1 MKKKIVVC
9 DALHQKAFEVL
20 SKADDIEYIDASKED
35 KTKLLDIIKDADVAI
50 TRSSTDVDEKF
61 LNAVEKLKAVVR
73 AGVGVD
79 NVDIEGCSKKGI
91 IVMNVPTA
99 NTIAAVEM
107 TMMHILNAQRNF
119 INSANH
125 LKIERVWKREKWYG
139 LELMGKK
146 LGIIG
151 FGNIGSRVAKRAL
164 GFDMEVITYDP
175 YIDPAKAMDMGV
187 TYTKNFD
194 DILSCDIITIHTP
207 KTKETIDMITK
218 SEIAKMKDG
227 VRLINVARGGLYNED
242 DLYDALKSGK
252 VAYCGIDVF
261 NKEPATDH
269 KLLDLENLT
278 ATPHL
283 GANTLESQERIA
295 VQAAEAAINAARGVS
310 YANALNLPIDTNN
323 TPDEYKTYLD
333 LMQKLA
339 YLSAQINKGFI
350 KSIQVSAYG
359 DVKEYIDSLVTFALV
374 GALKESLGETIN
386 YVNAKFIAE
395 ENKIDIKTITGN
407 SQVFKNKIEVKIVT
421 ENDSILIGGTV
432 FDSNI
437 QKIVNINSIE
447 LDFQPKGDMIFFK
460 NDDKPGVIAKLSQ
473 ELYEANVNIS
483 DFRLGSDGKGSAIA
497 VVLVED
503 NISKNTLEKLAAIEE
518 CDWVAYAKI

>member
-9 DALHQKAFEVL
+9 DALHKKAFEIL
-20 SKADDIEYIDASKED
+20 KNQDDIEYIDASGED

-50 TRSSTDVDEKF
+50 TRSSTDVDDKF
-61 LNAVEKLKAVVR
+61 LNAVKNLKAVVR

-164 GFDMEVITYDP
+164 AFDMEVVTYDP
-175 YIDPAKAMDMGV
+175 YIDPSKAIDMGV
-187 TYTKNFD
+187 EYTKNFD

-207 KTKETIDMITK
+207 KTAETIDMITSK
-218 SEIAKMKDG
+218 EIAKMKDG

-242 DLYDALKSGK
+242 DLYEGVKSGK

-261 NKEPATDH
+261 NKEPATAH

-295 VQAAEAAINAARGVS
+295 TQAVEQAINAARGVS
-310 YANALNLPIDTNN
+310 FANALNMPIDTTK
-323 TPDEYKTYLD
+323 TPNEFKNYLD
-333 LMQKLA
+333 LSQKLA
-339 YLSAQINKGFI
+339 YLAAQINKGFI
-350 KSIQVSAYG
+350 KSISITTSGEVG
-359 DVKEYIDSLVTFALV
+359 EYIDSLITFTLV
-374 GALKESLGETIN
+374 GALKESMGENIN

-395 ENKIDIKTITGN
+395 EKGIEITTKNNPNCGY
-407 SQVFKNKIEVKIVT
+407 KNKIEIT
-421 ENDSILIGGTV
+421 LTTDSDSLKIGGTV
-432 FDSNI
+432 FDESI

-447 LDFQPKGDMIFFK
+447 LDFKPKGKMIFFK
-460 NDDKPGVIAKLSQ
+460 NEDKPGVIAKLSNT
-473 ELYEANVNIS
+473 LYENGVNII
-483 DFRLGSDGKGSAIA
+483 DFRLGSDHKGSAIA
-497 VVLVED
+497 VVLVE
-503 NISKNTLEKLAAIEE
+503 NELSREIIEKLKAIKE
-518 CDWVAYAKI
+518 CKWVAYASI